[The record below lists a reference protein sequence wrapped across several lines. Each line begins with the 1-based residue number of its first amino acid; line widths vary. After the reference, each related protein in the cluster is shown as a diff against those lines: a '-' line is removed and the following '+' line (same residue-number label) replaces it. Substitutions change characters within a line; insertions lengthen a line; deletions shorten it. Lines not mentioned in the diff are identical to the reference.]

1 MGVLGLVLS
10 MMGSASAGDVNWT
23 NTAGGNYTNSLNWNP
38 NTVPGSGDNP
48 LFKANGSYQVDW
60 TGSITNLGTVRFD
73 AVQGTVTQA
82 IGSARWTVTNA
93 YIALASGVKSN
104 TVVQTSGTWE
114 IRDTLQVGVGNYQNR
129 AAYILTGGS
138 LLSKNLYMGYGTNN
152 LILITGSGSTVTNTG
167 ALNIGFSGSRDFQF
181 VISNGASVVATGV
194 DGFNSSVALGTSD
207 SAQSGHSLL
216 VTGSNSVLKLTGNLR
231 LQQGTN
237 MLVTIADGGLV
248 QAAQTYVG
256 YSANLQKSVDHRLVV
271 TGAGSVLTNTSD
283 LYLGRT
289 GGGVASTSGSRL
301 VITNGG
307 RVFASGFSSGF
318 DGASPSNRTEV
329 VGANSRLDISGTLH
343 AGYASVS
350 NSLFVRDGGAV
361 SAPTLNVGSL
371 EASSNNLVQVEG
383 AASTVVATNATKT
396 GLVNIL
402 RGALTMNGGTV
413 TADTLLATN
422 GSMSVFNLNAGTLN
436 IKASTVVSNGSAF
449 AVGDGTQAAT
459 LNLVGGT
466 HSFKNGLSVL
476 SNATL
481 KGIGTN
487 SSSVTIFDGGILA
500 PGSSPGTMI
509 FNSNLTFSGGSIL
522 NFELGPHNA
531 SGVGFVGL
539 GSNDLVVVNNGTL
552 TLDGLLNV
560 TALDGFGPFT
570 GSALTNVFRLF
581 NYTGGFVDNGLT
593 LNSLPANTLAWLD
606 TSVGGQVNL
615 YFAVPEPGTGAM
627 ALFATFAFWC
637 VRRQRK
643 HI

>member
-10 MMGSASAGDVNWT
+10 MMGSASAADVNWT

-73 AVQGTVTQA
+73 AANGTVTQA

-93 YIALASGVKSN
+93 WIAVTSGVRSN

-114 IRDTLQVGVGNYQNR
+114 IRDTLYVGAGNSQNR
-129 AAYILTGGS
+129 AAYTLTGGS
-138 LLSKNLYMGYGTNN
+138 LLSKNLYMGYGTSN
-152 LILITGSGSTVTNTG
+152 LTLITGSGSTVTNTG
-167 ALNIGFSGSRDFQF
+167 SFSIGFSGSRDFQF

-194 DGFNSSVALGTSD
+194 DGD
-207 SAQSGHSLL
+207 SASISLGVSASDQSGHSLL
-216 VTGSNSVLKLTGNLR
+216 ITGSNSVLKLTGNLR
-231 LQQGTN
+231 MMQGTN
-237 MLVTIADGGLV
+237 MLVTIADGGRV

-256 YSANLQKSVDHRLVV
+256 FGSTSQSSVGHRLVV
-271 TGAGSVLTNTSD
+271 TGPGSVLTNNTD
-283 LYLGRT
+283 LFLGRAKA
-289 GGGVASTSGSRL
+289 GGSTFGSQL

-307 RVFASGFSSGF
+307 RVFASSFYSGF
-318 DGASPSNRTEV
+318 EGAVPSNSTEV

-343 AGYASVS
+343 AGYVSVS

-371 EASSNNLVQVEG
+371 AASSNNLVQVEG
-383 AASTVVATNATKT
+383 AGSTVVATNATKD

-413 TADTLLATN
+413 TADKLLATN

-449 AVGDGTQAAT
+449 TVGDGTQAAT

-481 KGIGTN
+481 KGFATN
-487 SSSVTIFDGGILA
+487 TGSVTIFDGGILA
-500 PGSSPGTMI
+500 PGNSPGTMT
-509 FNSNLTFSGGSIL
+509 FNSNLTFSSGSIL

-539 GSNDLVVVNNGTL
+539 GSNDLVVVSNGTL

-560 TALDGFGPFT
+560 TALSGFGPFT
-570 GSALTNVFRLF
+570 GGALTNVFRLF

-627 ALFATFAFWC
+627 ALLATFAFWC